1 MPVSSPAT
9 ATRRE
14 QRDDSFHRRKRL
26 LTPLIFPLSLSG
38 KNFLIRTRYGIILLV
53 GNEDKIKEKTKKIA
67 QKYALSFVVLFGSQ
81 ATGRTHQK
89 SDFDIAYLSETDLNL
104 EQESN
109 LIFDLSVIF
118 RNENID
124 LLNLKNAKPLLYYGV
139 FKNCRVI
146 FEKTPL
152 MFQTLRTYAFKKY
165 VETKPLY
172 EEKFKRLEEK
182 IAYI

>member
-1 MPVSSPAT
+1 MGGA
-9 ATRRE
+9 
-14 QRDDSFHRRKRL
+14 
-26 LTPLIFPLSLSG
+26 G
-38 KNFLIRTRYGIILLV
+38 NNFLIHAEYGMILFV
-53 GNEDKIKEKTKKIA
+53 EKDEDKIKEKVKEIA
-67 QKYALSFVVLFGSQ
+67 QKYGLFFVALFGSQ
-81 ATGRTHQK
+81 ATGKTHQK
-89 SDFDIAYLSETDLNL
+89 SDIDIAYLSENDLNL

-109 LIFDLSVIF
+109 LIFDLSAIF
-118 RNENID
+118 RNDNID

-152 MFQTLRTYAFKKY
+152 MFQALRAYAFKKY

-172 EEKFKRLEEK
+172 EERFKRLETK

>member
-1 MPVSSPAT
+1 M
-9 ATRRE
+9 
-14 QRDDSFHRRKRL
+14 
-26 LTPLIFPLSLSG
+26 
-38 KNFLIRTRYGIILLV
+38 ILFV
-53 GNEDKIKEKTKKIA
+53 KNEDKIKEKVKEIA
-67 QKYALSFVVLFGSQ
+67 QKYGLSFVALFGSQ
-81 ATGRTHQK
+81 ATGKTHQK
-89 SDFDIAYLSETDLNL
+89 SDIDIAYLSKNDLGL
-104 EQESN
+104 ERESN
-109 LIFDLSVIF
+109 LIFDLSAIF

-152 MFQTLRTYAFKKY
+152 TFQTLRAYAFKKY

-172 EEKFKRLEEK
+172 EERFKRLEAK

>member
-1 MPVSSPAT
+1 MENT
-9 ATRRE
+9 
-14 QRDDSFHRRKRL
+14 
-26 LTPLIFPLSLSG
+26 
-38 KNFLIRTRYGIILLV
+38 
-53 GNEDKIKEKTKKIA
+53 DKIKEKSREVA
-67 QKYALSFVVLFGSQ
+67 LKYGLSFVALFGSQ
-81 ATGRTHQK
+81 ATGKKHQK
-89 SDFDIAYLSETDLNL
+89 SDIDIAYLSETDLNL

-118 RNENID
+118 KNENID

-139 FKNCRVI
+139 FKDCRVI

-165 VETKPLY
+165 VETKTLY

>member
-1 MPVSSPAT
+1 M
-9 ATRRE
+9 
-14 QRDDSFHRRKRL
+14 
-26 LTPLIFPLSLSG
+26 ILSV
-38 KNFLIRTRYGIILLV
+38 KKD
-53 GNEDKIKEKTKKIA
+53 DKIEEKVKEIA
-67 QKYALSFVVLFGSQ
+67 QKYGLSFVALFGSQ
-81 ATGRTHQK
+81 ATGKTHQK
-89 SDFDIAYLSETDLNL
+89 SDIDIAYLSEADLNL
-104 EQESN
+104 ERESS
-109 LIFDLSVIF
+109 LIFDLSAIF

-152 MFQTLRTYAFKKY
+152 IFQTLRAYAFKKY

-172 EEKFKRLEEK
+172 EERFKRLEAK